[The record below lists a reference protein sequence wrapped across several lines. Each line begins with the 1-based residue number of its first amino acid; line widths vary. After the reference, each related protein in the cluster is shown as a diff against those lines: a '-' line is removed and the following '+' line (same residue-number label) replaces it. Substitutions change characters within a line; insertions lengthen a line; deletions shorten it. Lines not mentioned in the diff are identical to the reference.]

1 MDEDVFSCLSLN
13 EAKPLGR
20 IEPLHNTFFFHL
32 YFLLELFALL
42 LISSLDERRE
52 GAPTY
57 RSQAN
62 VHDELT
68 GGMFER
74 SLTITWTLLI
84 LHSKP

>member
-42 LISSLDERRE
+42 LNTSLDERRE

-57 RSQAN
+57 
-62 VHDELT
+62 
-68 GGMFER
+68 
-74 SLTITWTLLI
+74 
-84 LHSKP
+84 